1 MIRATTLERILLV
14 LSDFAAL
21 SICFALAFWVQF
33 HSGWIVDKFDPS
45 KTFDE
50 YWHMGL
56 VLNLGW
62 LLLFTCAGLYR
73 SWLLMSRTHQI
84 LRVLRAVALGIVL
97 VIVGLFGA
105 EFVGKV
111 FANSPLSEGYLYGS
125 QFPWIFIYGGLALTL
140 VAGFRMV
147 IYWCLRGFLRL
158 GYGANNILVLG
169 ATEAGRKIAE
179 SLAKTPARGQRV
191 IGFVDERFQV
201 MDHKFA
207 GYPVLG
213 KYSDLPALVKKL
225 KVSGIIIAHDS
236 ASPQEI
242 MRVLVWICELP
253 LHIYIVPELYGV
265 VNGQFKANLVY
276 GFELQELFAFTMP
289 PWQVQV
295 KRIIDILFGAFLGL
309 CSLPVCILAAIA
321 IKLEDRGPVFYSQE
335 RIGLY
340 GKPFTVY
347 KFRTMRTDA
356 EKFGAQ
362 WATKDDPRI
371 TKVGKFL
378 RKTRIDEL
386 PQIFCV
392 LKGDMSMV
400 GPRPERAVFIGKLR
414 EKIPFYI
421 SRLKMKPGLTGWA
434 QVRHHY
440 DTSIEDVQIKLQY
453 DMYYYENMSLLL
465 DFQILVRTVYVV
477 LTGKGAQ

>member
-1 MIRATTLERILLV
+1 MIRATTLERILVV

-33 HSGWIVDKFDPS
+33 HSGWIADKFDPS

-97 VIVGLFGA
+97 VVVGLFGV

-125 QFPWIFIYGGLALTL
+125 RFPWIFIYGGLAMTL

-169 ATEAGRKIAE
+169 ATEAGKKIAQ

-201 MDHKFA
+201 MDHEFA

-289 PWQVQV
+289 PWQVRV
-295 KRIIDILFGAFLGL
+295 KRVLDILFGAFLGL
-309 CSLPVCILAAIA
+309 FSLPVCILAAIA
-321 IKLEDRGPVFYSQE
+321 IKIEDRGPVFYSQE

-347 KFRTMRTDA
+347 KLRTMRTDA

-386 PQIFCV
+386 PQILCV

>member
-1 MIRATTLERILLV
+1 MFRATTLERILLV
-14 LSDFAAL
+14 LSDFMAL
-21 SICFALAFWVQF
+21 SICFAVAFWVQF

-45 KTFDE
+45 RMFCD
-50 YWHMGL
+50 YWQVGL
-56 VLNLGW
+56 VLNVGW
-62 LLLFTCAGLYR
+62 IFLFICAGLYR

-84 LRVLRAVALGIVL
+84 LRVLRAVVIGV
-97 VIVGLFGA
+97 VIVIICLFGV
-105 EFVGKV
+105 EFLGKI
-111 FANSPLSEGYLYGS
+111 FANQPISEGYIYGS
-125 QFPWIFIYGGLALTL
+125 RFPWIFIYGGCAMML
-140 VAGFRMV
+140 VATFRML
-147 IYWCLRGFLRL
+147 IYFCLRGLLKL

-169 ATEAGRKIAE
+169 ATEAGRKIADA
-179 SLAKTPARGQRV
+179 LKKTPTRGQRV
-191 IGFVDERFQV
+191 VGFVDERFQV
-201 MDHKFA
+201 MDHDFA
-207 GYPVLG
+207 GVPVLG
-213 KYSDLPALVKKL
+213 KYSDLPSLVKKY
-225 KVSGIIIAHDS
+225 KVSGIIIAHES
-236 ASPQEI
+236 TSPQEI
-242 MRVLVWICELP
+242 MRVLVWVCELP

-295 KRIIDILFGAFLGL
+295 KRIIDIVFGAFLGI
-309 CSLPVCILAAIA
+309 CSLPFSLFAAIA
-321 IKLEDRGPVFYSQE
+321 IKLNDGGPVFYSQE

-371 TKVGKFL
+371 TKIGKFL

-386 PQIFCV
+386 PQIWCV
-392 LKGDMSMV
+392 LRGDMSMV

-414 EKIPFYI
+414 EQIPFYI

-440 DTSIEDVQIKLQY
+440 DTSIEDVQIKLRY

>member
-1 MIRATTLERILLV
+1 MIRATTLERILVV

-33 HSGWIVDKFDPS
+33 HSGWIADKFDPS
-45 KTFDE
+45 KTFAE

-97 VIVGLFGA
+97 VVVGLFGA

-125 QFPWIFIYGGLALTL
+125 RFPWIFIYGGLAMTL
-140 VAGFRMV
+140 VAGFRMA

-169 ATEAGRKIAE
+169 ATDAGRKIAE

-201 MDHKFA
+201 MDHEFA

-289 PWQVQV
+289 PWQVRV
-295 KRIIDILFGAFLGL
+295 KRILDILFGAFLGL
-309 CSLPVCILAAIA
+309 FSLPICILAAIA

>member
-1 MIRATTLERILLV
+1 MIRASTLERLLIIV
-14 LSDFAAL
+14 SDFIAL

-33 HSGWIVDKFDPS
+33 HSGWIADKYDMS
-45 KTFDE
+45 KTFQE
-50 YWHMGL
+50 YWGMGL

-73 SWLLMSRTHQI
+73 SWLLLSRTHQI
-84 LRVLRAVALGIVL
+84 LRVLRAVVLGIVL
-97 VIVGLFGA
+97 VIVGLFGT
-105 EFVGKV
+105 EFLGKV
-111 FANSPLSEGYLYGS
+111 FANLPLSEGYLYGS
-125 QFPWIFIYGGLALTL
+125 RFPWIFIYGGLAITL
-140 VAGFRMV
+140 VVSFRML
-147 IYWCLRGFLRL
+147 IYWCLRGFLSL

-169 ATEAGRKIAE
+169 ATDAGKKIAD
-179 SLAKTPARGQRV
+179 AFKKTPARGQRV
-191 IGFVDERFQV
+191 VGFVDERFQV
-201 MDHKFA
+201 INRDFA

-213 KYSDLPALVKKL
+213 KYSDLPVLVKKH

-236 ASPQEI
+236 TSPQEI

-265 VNGQFKANLVY
+265 VNGKFKANLVY

-289 PWQVQV
+289 PWQVRV
-295 KRIIDILFGAFLGL
+295 KRVIDIAFGAFLGL

-321 IKLEDRGPVFYSQE
+321 IKLDDHGPVFYSQE

-356 EKFGAQ
+356 EKYGAQ
-362 WATKDDPRI
+362 WATKKDPRI
-371 TKVGKFL
+371 TRIGHFL